1 VPNPTKYT
9 VHLRSSQGHPK
20 QDLLISHPAKRKIVK
35 AGRRGGKTT
44 GIATLTCKKFLE
56 DKRIIY
62 GVPTVDQL
70 ERYWREC
77 CLAFSDLIQAG
88 VIRKDETEHV
98 LEWAHRLGPN
108 DPRIRAVTTWDA
120 DNLRGDNADLAIL
133 DEFSLMN
140 ENAWKRVIAPMLID
154 TGGDAVFLYTPR
166 SLVSTRRENVISKAN
181 DPGYA
186 SSLFK
191 KALAEMDAATK
202 TGVPAR
208 WLALQWTSHDNPWL
222 SQEGLD
228 EVAFDVVGAD
238 YLREIMAED
247 ATEEDIVFDD
257 EWLRFYRY
265 KPSNPNLPINDPTNY
280 LLIEHDP
287 KTDAKGTPLYTPDD
301 LLTGYLDLRVIVDPN
316 HAGKQGR
323 CKHAI
328 TVVGFDAESSRFYLL
343 EEWAES
349 CGYRDFGEKIFQM
362 CSPAKWNI
370 GDVWIETV
378 ASQVYCKLYFE
389 ELNQKS
395 PFKIRFRDLP
405 KDNRANAKDWRIE
418 GLEPYFR
425 NGRFWVHP
433 SHKQFRFEYGG
444 YYRGKHVDVDVL
456 DTLGY
461 CPQLYTMQS
470 KKNMITAMRQR
481 AEVFKGRSVGA
492 TGY

>member
-1 VPNPTKYT
+1 MPEYV
-9 VHLRSSQGHPK
+9 VHLRSSEGHPK
-20 QDLLISHPAKRKIVK
+20 QDLLINHPAKRKIVK

-77 CLAFSDLIQAG
+77 CRAFQEMIQAG
-88 VIRKDETEHV
+88 IIRKDETEHV

-166 SLVSTRRENVISKAN
+166 PLIAARRENIVSKAQ

-186 SSLFK
+186 SSMYRR
-191 KALAEMDAATK
+191 AIEEVERATEE
-202 TGVPAR
+202 GRPSR
-208 WLALQWTSHDNPWL
+208 WLPLHWTSHDNPWL

-228 EVAFDVVGAD
+228 EVAIDLNSID
-238 YLREIMAED
+238 YRREIMAED
-247 ATEEDIVFDD
+247 VVDEDLILRD
-257 EWLRFYRY
+257 EWIRYFSYR
-265 KPSNPNLPINDPTNY
+265 PSREDLPLDDPRNV
-280 LLIEHDP
+280 LLVQYEKRELEP
-287 KTDAKGTPLYTPDD
+287 TPPEIHA
-301 LLTGYLDLRVIVDPN
+301 GQLDLRMIVDPN

-323 CKHAI
+323 CKHAACI
-328 TVVGFDAESSRFYLL
+328 VGFDQETSRFHLL
-343 EEWAES
+343 DEWAES
-349 CGYRDFGEKIFQM
+349 CGYRDMGENIFRM
-362 CSPAKWNI
+362 AKKW
-370 GDVWIETV
+370 GLFEVWIETV
-378 ASQVYCKLYFE
+378 ASQVYCKLYLE
-389 ELNQKS
+389 ELNAKM
-395 PFKIRFRDLP
+395 PRKLRFKELP
-405 KDNRANAKDWRIE
+405 HDGRANAKDRRIE

-425 NGRFWVHP
+425 NGQYFVHR
-433 SHKQFRFEYGG
+433 SHKQFKMEYSS
-444 YYRGKHVDVDVL
+444 YYRGKRVDVDLL
-456 DTLGY
+456 DTMGY
-461 CPQLYTMQS
+461 SPQLYTLIKRREVLVSMQ
-470 KKNMITAMRQR
+470 NRER
-481 AEVFKGRSVGA
+481 EVLQHMDSV